1 MPNWK
6 NLFTLVLPSWN
17 LFSFWNYDPW
27 LKMVLLILP
36 GSQTRNLRLCVLL
49 CSPAGEGNGNP
60 LQLFLPRESCGQ
72 RSLGAAVHR
81 VAQSRTGLKR
91 LSMHACIGEG
101 NGNPLE
107 CSYLENPRDRG
118 AAVYGVTQSRTRL
131 KWLSSSG
138 SCSPTSQ
145 SNELSCPFY
154 FTTSMFPVAFGSLVT
169 SHGLAF

>member
-81 VAQSRTGLKR
+81 VAQSRTQLKW
-91 LSMHACIGEG
+91 LSMHACVGEG
-101 NGNPLE
+101 NGSPLQY
-107 CSYLENPRDRG
+107 SYLENPRNREAWW
-118 AAVYGVTQSRTRL
+118 AAVYEVAQSCTWL
-131 KWLSSSG
+131 KQLSSS
-138 SCSPTSQ
+138 SSNSFETQPDFAKCSMDHKILITA
-145 SNELSCPFY
+145 Y
-154 FTTSMFPVAFGSLVT
+154 IPVL
-169 SHGLAF
+169 LDPEN